1 MHRFSVFLIR
11 AVLGVMFAILLV
23 RMFYPQKPI
32 GYSIGLAAFMVGMA
46 YYFEYIKK
54 HRDG

>member
-1 MHRFSVFLIR
+1 
-11 AVLGVMFAILLV
+11 MFAILLV